1 MMSSTAWARRVLSA
15 ATLHSVI
22 VTMLCRCVTRP
33 VAVADKWPT
42 TLTPACSR
50 PVAQSC

>member
-1 MMSSTAWARRVLSA
+1 MSSTAWAHWVLSP

-22 VTMLCRCVTRP
+22 VTVLCRCVTRP
-33 VAVADKWPT
+33 VAVADKWLT
-42 TLTPACSR
+42 TLTPGCSR